1 MPMINKLPIG
11 GGSDTSSNYVKLLDA
26 VPYEITKRYA
36 NAGSIHRNSFIEY
49 NGDIYTFGSNYPD
62 KMYDQRPYK
71 YDGSSWTPMQ
81 DYYVSLG
88 GTFCSLFVLNN
99 TLYAFAGDSITQY
112 IPGQPL
118 IFSYHYTYIAGS
130 VNFILNN
137 IPYFFYIF
145 VYSSGSRSYEIF
157 TINESNHTS
166 TLVKYIQPNEIPI
179 SNTTFIENVFSF
191 NNKAYFITN
200 VYSNGATTTLFYSTS
215 DLNNYKLETTLPVWY
230 NTSNICAVDDK
241 LHVIT
246 SQSNL
251 INYHWVYDGSS
262 WKQLPSTP
270 SLGIDYMALF
280 SYQHKLHII
289 VTGYRTDPNSY
300 APFEG
305 NFHYIYN
312 DSDDSFTKVSWLC
325 SK

>member
-1 MPMINKLPIG
+1 MG
-11 GGSDTSSNYVKLLDA
+11 GGASDTSSNYVKLLDT
-26 VPYEITKRYA
+26 VPYEIADRYT
-36 NAGSIHRNSFIEY
+36 NSGGIWGSSFAEY
-49 NGDIYTFGSNYPD
+49 NGDIYTFGSNYPFHG
-62 KMYDQRPYK
+62 YDQRPYK
-71 YDGSSWTPMQ
+71 YDGSSWTLVQ
-81 DYYVSLG
+81 DQYVSLSG
-88 GTFCSLFVLNN
+88 LCSLFVLNN
-99 TLYAFAGDSITQY
+99 ILYAFVGDSITQY

-118 IFSYHYTYIAGS
+118 KFIYNYTYIAGS

-137 IPYFFYIF
+137 ILYFFHISI
-145 VYSSGSRSYEIF
+145 YSNDSITTRTYEIF

-166 TLVKYIQPNEIPI
+166 TLVKYIRPDEISTNDSI
-179 SNTTFIENVFSF
+179 LIENVFSF
-191 NNKAYFITN
+191 NNKAYFTVN
-200 VYSNGATTTLFYSTS
+200 AYNNGVSTTLLYSTS

-246 SQSNL
+246 GQSNL

-270 SLGIDYMALF
+270 SLGFDYMALF

-300 APFEG
+300 APMSS

>member
-1 MPMINKLPIG
+1 MPHEITNRYKNANSIG
-11 GGSDTSSNYVKLLDA
+11 G
-26 VPYEITKRYA
+26 
-36 NAGSIHRNSFIEY
+36 NSFVEY
-49 NGDIYTFGSNYPD
+49 NGDIYTFGSNYTD
-62 KMYDQRPYK
+62 NMYDQRPYK
-71 YDGSSWTPMQ
+71 YDGSSWTLVQ
-81 DYYVSLG
+81 DHYVSLG
-88 GTFCSLFVLNN
+88 SSFCSLFVLNN
-99 TLYAFAGDSITQY
+99 ILYAFAGDSITQY

-118 IFSYHYTYIAGS
+118 NFIYHYSYIAGS

-137 IPYFFYIF
+137 ILYFFDIY
-145 VYSSGSRSYEIF
+145 VYSSDSSTTRLYEIF

-166 TLVKYIQPNEIPI
+166 TLVKYIQPNEIPV

-191 NNKAYFITN
+191 NNKAYFITIA
-200 VYSNGATTTLFYSTS
+200 YSNGASTTLLYSTS

-246 SQSNL
+246 GQSNL

-270 SLGIDYMALF
+270 SLGFDYMALF

-300 APFEG
+300 APMAS

>member
-1 MPMINKLPIG
+1 M
-11 GGSDTSSNYVKLLDA
+11 DA
-26 VPYEITKRYA
+26 VPSEIAERYKI
-36 NAGSIHRNSFIEY
+36 AGGIWRNSFAEY
-49 NGDIYTFGSNYPD
+49 NGDIYTFGSNYPENG
-62 KMYDQRPYK
+62 YDQRPYK
-71 YDGSSWTPMQ
+71 YDGSSWTLVQ
-81 DYYVSLG
+81 DHYVSLG
-88 GTFCSLFVLNN
+88 GFCTLFVLNN

-118 IFSYHYTYIAGS
+118 IFSYHYSYIAGS

-137 IPYFFYIF
+137 ILYFFYVY
-145 VYSSGSRSYEIF
+145 VYSSDSTTRVYEIF

-191 NNKAYFITN
+191 NNKAYFITIA
-200 VYSNGATTTLFYSTS
+200 YSNSASTTQLYSTS

-246 SQSNL
+246 GQSNL

-270 SLGIDYMALF
+270 SLGFDYMALF

-289 VTGYRTDPNSY
+289 VTAYRTNPKSY
-300 APFEG
+300 APMSS